1 MTEQGKQATI
11 SSFRA
16 NVSRQEAVRAFGG
29 SGLDAIYWRARRGQ
43 LTRVALAYV
52 PFRLYRVQY
61 ELGSARHSRVFAME
75 AVEGTLDLFEF
86 PSAPLSD
93 QLQSVETR
101 NFVTPKLA
109 EDRAEALLREKV
121 LRIVFQNGFFRVR
134 EPRLRIECLPGD
146 FNLPYWL
153 GFYGSESRLHCRVM
167 DAVRRRMEGGKAT
180 ALFERWL
187 AA

>member
-1 MTEQGKQATI
+1 MTKLGKQATI
-11 SSFRA
+11 SSLRA

-43 LTRVALAYV
+43 LRRMAVVYV

-61 ELGSARHSRVFAME
+61 ELGSARHSRLFALE

-86 PSAPLSD
+86 PKAPDGLEY
-93 QLQSVETR
+93 VETR
-101 NFVTPKLA
+101 NYVAPRLA
-109 EDRAEALLREKV
+109 EEHAEALLREKV

-134 EPRLRIECLPGD
+134 ETKLQIERLPGD
-146 FNLPYWL
+146 FNVPYWL
-153 GFYGSESRLHCRVM
+153 GFYGSEDRLRCRVI

-180 ALFERWL
+180 ELFERWL